1 MKKIVINACFGG
13 FGLSHKAMTEYAK
26 RKGINLYAYVT
37 VRNPDGKLDFTKV
50 RPYKDGDKPFCIHYS
65 IMPLD
70 EEGKIQKDSHIS
82 SYTIKRDDPIL
93 VSVVEDLKKE
103 ANGKYAELRIVEIPD
118 DVEWGIDEYD
128 GNETVSEA
136 HRSWS

>member
-65 IMPLD
+65 MMPLD
-70 EEGKIQKDSHIS
+70 EEGKIRKDSHIS
-82 SYTIKRDDPIL
+82 SDTIKRDDPIL

-103 ANGKYAELRIVEIPD
+103 ANDKYAELRIVEIPD